1 MAKLTSLVSMP
12 TSLRQSPLTSIGH
25 QLGRGNLASLPGD
38 PVWKEL
44 AIAAMKDANTCDRD
58 VSMKANPQGA
68 HVKAVMARLDGESRE
83 KLSQFSVKVLAAK
96 KKAAA
101 QMSTVVDDLPGVVR
115 PWDFWDPLGL
125 SAQVS
130 DGKLLFYREAEL
142 KHGRVCML
150 ATVGFAVAERFHP
163 LFGGDKDMPSLQT
176 FSDTT
181 ILSFWPLAFLVFG
194 GIETAAGVR
203 DNGDRELPEG
213 LYPGDLGWDP
223 LDITPKDP
231 EEFRLMQN
239 REILNGRLAMIS
251 LLGQVS
257 EEFVTKEKL
266 HFANVFFGPD
276 DAIQY
281 PR

>member
-1 MAKLTSLVSMP
+1 MLQITSPDKLTSFASMP
-12 TSLRQSPLTSIGH
+12 TSLRHSPITS
-25 QLGRGNLASLPGD
+25 RGALASLPGD
-38 PVWKEL
+38 TVWKEL
-44 AIAAMKDANTCDRD
+44 AIAAAKDANTCDRD
-58 VSMKANPQGA
+58 LSMKANP
-68 HVKAVMARLDGESRE
+68 HVKAVMSRLDTESRE
-83 KLSQFSVKVLAAK
+83 KLSKWSVKVLAAK
-96 KKAAA
+96 KKVAT
-101 QMSTVVDDLPGVVR
+101 QPMSTLVDDLPGVVR

-150 ATVGFAVAERFHP
+150 ATVGFAVAENFHP
-163 LFGGDKDMPSLQT
+163 LFGPDNDMPSLFT
-176 FSDTT
+176 FSSTN

-194 GIETAAGVR
+194 GIETAAGAR
-203 DNGDRELPEG
+203 DNGDRELPDD

-223 LDITPKDP
+223 LGITPQDP

-251 LLGQVS
+251 LFGQVA

-266 HFANVFFGPD
+266 HFGNIFVGAE
-276 DAIQY
+276 DAISY